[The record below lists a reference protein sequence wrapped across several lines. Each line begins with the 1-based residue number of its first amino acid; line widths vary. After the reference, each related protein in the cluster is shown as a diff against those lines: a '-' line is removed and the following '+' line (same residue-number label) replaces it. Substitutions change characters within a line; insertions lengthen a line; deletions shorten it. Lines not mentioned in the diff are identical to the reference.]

1 MNTDFCK
8 RNIGLSFLTPL
19 NFNLASKLIRRLFY
33 ILFVAYPQQQA
44 SRLIGAIL
52 AQALIQ
58 YEY

>member
-8 RNIGLSFLTPL
+8 KNIGLSFLTPL

-33 ILFVAYPQQQA
+33 ILFVAYPQQA
-44 SRLIGAIL
+44 SRLTGAIL